1 MGSAPVAGPC
11 YPCIDVHSGC
21 IDRLGPSTPT
31 PMATNTET
39 YPRPGRGAWTL
50 TGGLLPA
57 KAGSTARRGYY
68 RLSVDTERP
77 IGSTFATG
85 ADTSH
90 HARVV
95 NYGVRAIQ
103 MLLGIEADGWFGP
116 VTDQGVRT
124 AQRNYG
130 LEVDGI
136 VGVDT
141 MRELLRPVL
150 ANIGDVT
157 GVAVPILGGL
167 ITNESGLDPAAVG
180 VNGQDHG
187 LAQINLGAHKDV
199 SVLEALTPDY
209 AIHWSAEDLA
219 HVHDTWAR
227 RTTVDPWKIAIASHN
242 SPLLAKRWA
251 VTGKAPV
258 VDGRLFQIE
267 EYVDKVLTSWP
278 A

>member
-1 MGSAPVAGPC
+1 
-11 YPCIDVHSGC
+11 
-21 IDRLGPSTPT
+21 
-31 PMATNTET
+31 MATSSTQT
-39 YPRPGRGAWTL
+39 YPKPGRGAWTL

-57 KAGSTARRGYY
+57 KPGSKVTRGYY
-68 RLSVDTERP
+68 RLSVGTEPP
-77 IGSTFATG
+77 IGSTYATG
-85 ADTSH
+85 TDTSH
-90 HARVV
+90 HALVV
-95 NYGVRAIQ
+95 HYGVQAIQ

-116 VTDQGVRT
+116 LTDQAVRT
-124 AQRNYG
+124 AQRNHA

-136 VGVDT
+136 VGADT
-141 MRELLRPVL
+141 MRQLLRPVL
-150 ANIGDVT
+150 VNIGEVT

-167 ITNESGLDPAAVG
+167 LANESALDPAAVG
-180 VNGQDHG
+180 INGQDHG

-199 SVLEALTPDY
+199 SVLDALTPDY
-209 AIHWSAEDLA
+209 AIHWSAEELA
-219 HVHDTWAR
+219 EVHDSWQG
-227 RTTVDPWKIAIASHN
+227 RTIVDPWKIAIASHN